1 MSDMNDLKLQGR
13 LVRDAVLRTTKNN
26 KQVALFTL
34 AVNQTKKNA
43 DGTYFDEANY
53 FPCSAFVKSEKFA
66 SYLKKGQ
73 PLILEGY
80 LKQVT
85 KDLGTDENGKRLFD
99 SRTFIC
105 TSKIHLIF
113 TGKKEDNPVK
123 TTETEPEN
131 TENFIIENESNAE
144 DVFLGDEMA
153 IF

>member
-1 MSDMNDLKLQGR
+1 MSDLNDLKLQGR
-13 LVRDAVLRTTKNN
+13 LVRDAVFKTTKDE
-26 KQVALFTL
+26 KRIALFTL

-53 FPCSAFVKSEKFA
+53 FPCSAFVSSEKFA

-80 LKQVT
+80 LKHISRQT
-85 KDLGTDENGKRLFD
+85 GTDANGKRIFD
-99 SRTFIC
+99 SKIFIC

-113 TGKKEDNPVK
+113 TGKKDEV
-123 TTETEPEN
+123 EPEKSPEIG
-131 TENFIIENESNAE
+131 ENYIYEDDGNAE
-144 DVFLGDEMA
+144 DVFIGDDEA